1 MPPKSALP
9 LPRTLQ
15 VTLRANR
22 DPHPGVT
29 EKDRK
34 PRRTSEQ
41 VAAEKE
47 QKLQEKNSKAQKKED
62 AIKNAAHL
70 EDAMDKDDK
79 LRLLQANH
87 PPPNTQKKTARSQ
100 RPTQAVPDG
109 TSPSLIP
116 S

>member
-29 EKDRK
+29 EKDKK

-47 QKLQEKNSKAQKKED
+47 QKLQEKISKAQKKEE

-70 EDAMDKDDK
+70 ENVMDKEDK

-87 PPPNTQKKTARSQ
+87 PPPNTQKKAARSQ
-100 RPTQAVPDG
+100 RPTQAAPEG
-109 TSPSLIP
+109 MSRSLTPS
-116 S
+116 